1 MALLLRRRGI
11 LKVRPLE
18 GGLESWRQLGFPM
31 GTAALGE
38 TLSRGGAESVE
49 ATSTGEA

>member
-18 GGLESWRQLGFPM
+18 GGLESWRKLGFPM
-31 GTAALGE
+31 QGAVPVTAPV
-38 TLSRGGAESVE
+38 ESAPE
-49 ATSTGEA
+49 ATSD